1 MSQGVAFAIEFRN
14 FPHCSFPRGAPV
26 DDPSILP
33 TLASVI
39 FARITEFARRPV
51 AEQARLRA
59 QLEAAL
65 TVVLIDVPP
74 RVRIILDAPDG
85 IAIAVLDAPGTALDI
100 AERWRSVYSAGVPV
114 AIAVNHGAVRIAA
127 DDSGQQGMIG
137 DAVGTA
143 AALAHFAG
151 PSRLFVSRSFR
162 DALADAQP
170 ARAVC
175 LRPAG
180 VFTDANVRTHE
191 LFAPDPGAI
200 FRRRKVM
207 ALAGAL
213 AMVLAAAAIFVF
225 RDAIHQEFRGN
236 EAAILAFE
244 ISPEGDVLVDRIP
257 RGKSPPLKELMLNPG
272 SHNIEVRRKNYPPFR
287 SYVDLEAGRRTTVEI
302 AFEQGEERSFFH
314 RLRNWLGRE

>member
-1 MSQGVAFAIEFRN
+1 
-14 FPHCSFPRGAPV
+14 V

-39 FARITEFARRPV
+39 FARITEFARRSV

-65 TVVLIDVPP
+65 AVVLIDVPP
-74 RVRIILDAPDG
+74 RTRVILDAPDG
-85 IAIAVLDAPGTALDI
+85 VAIAVLDAPGTALDI

-114 AIAVNHGAVRIAA
+114 AIAVNHGAVRISA

-162 DALADAQP
+162 DALAESQP

-200 FRRRKVM
+200 FRRRKVLAM
-207 ALAGAL
+207 AGVL
-213 AMVLAAAAIFVF
+213 AMVVAATAVFVF

-236 EAAILAFE
+236 EAAVLAFE

-257 RGKSPPLKELMLNPG
+257 RGKSPPLKELLLNPG

-287 SYVDLEAGRRTTVEI
+287 SYVELEAGRRTTVEI

-314 RLRNWLGRE
+314 RLRTWLGRE

>member
-1 MSQGVAFAIEFRN
+1 M
-14 FPHCSFPRGAPV
+14 

-65 TVVLIDVPP
+65 AVVLADVPP
-74 RVRIILDAPDG
+74 RDRIVLDAPDG
-85 IAIAVLDAPGTALDI
+85 IAIAVLDAPGTALEI

-114 AIAVNHGAVRIAA
+114 AIAVNHGAVRMAP
-127 DDSGQQGMIG
+127 DDSGQPGMIG

-151 PSRLFVSRSFR
+151 PSRLFLSRSFR
-162 DALADAQP
+162 DALAESEP

-200 FRRRKVM
+200 FRRRKVI
-207 ALAGAL
+207 AAIG
-213 AMVLAAAAIFVF
+213 AAALVIVAIAIVAY
-225 RDAIHQEFRGN
+225 RDAIHQQFRGN
-236 EAAILAFE
+236 EPAVLAFD
-244 ISPEGDVLVDRIP
+244 INPEGEVMVDRVS
-257 RGKSPPLKELMLNPG
+257 RGRSPPLRELQLEPG
-272 SHNIEVRRKNYPPFR
+272 PHNIEIRRKNFPPFR

-302 AFEQGEERSFFH
+302 AFAEGEERGFFH
-314 RLRNWLGRE
+314 RLRSWFGKPEE

>member
-1 MSQGVAFAIEFRN
+1 
-14 FPHCSFPRGAPV
+14 V

-65 TVVLIDVPP
+65 AVVLADVPP
-74 RVRIILDAPDG
+74 RDRIVLDAPDG
-85 IAIAVLDAPGTALDI
+85 IAIAVLDAPGTALEI

-114 AIAVNHGAVRIAA
+114 AIAVNHGAVRMAP
-127 DDSGQQGMIG
+127 DDSGQPGMIG

-151 PSRLFVSRSFR
+151 PSRLFLSRSFR
-162 DALADAQP
+162 DALAESEP

-200 FRRRKVM
+200 FRRRKVI
-207 ALAGAL
+207 AAIG
-213 AMVLAAAAIFVF
+213 AAALVIVAIAIVAY
-225 RDAIHQEFRGN
+225 RDAIHQQFRGN
-236 EAAILAFE
+236 EPAVLAFD
-244 ISPEGDVLVDRIP
+244 INPEGEVMVDRVS
-257 RGKSPPLKELMLNPG
+257 RGRSPPLRELQLEPG
-272 SHNIEVRRKNYPPFR
+272 PHNIEIRRKNFPPFR

-302 AFEQGEERSFFH
+302 AFAEGEERGFFH
-314 RLRNWLGRE
+314 RLRSWFGKPEE